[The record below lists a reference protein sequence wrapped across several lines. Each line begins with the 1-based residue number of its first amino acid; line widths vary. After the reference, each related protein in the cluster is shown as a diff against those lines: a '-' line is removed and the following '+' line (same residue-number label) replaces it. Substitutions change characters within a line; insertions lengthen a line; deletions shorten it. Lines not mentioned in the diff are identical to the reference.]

1 MKWLDHT
8 HRQKLMEGHILQ
20 MINSDKQNSKH
31 ACMCSGI
38 YPGLR
43 SDSHIMYGHIKLQK
57 THQGLILSLWC
68 RVAAFLLIA
77 LMHEHLHQLSE
88 L

>member
-1 MKWLDHT
+1 MRWLDHT
-8 HRQKLMEGHILQ
+8 HRQKLMVGHILQ

-43 SDSHIMYGHIKLQK
+43 SDSHIMHVQINY
-57 THQGLILSLWC
+57 
-68 RVAAFLLIA
+68 R
-77 LMHEHLHQLSE
+77 EHTN
-88 L
+88 

>member
-1 MKWLDHT
+1 MRWLDHT

-20 MINSDKQNSKH
+20 KINSDKQNSKH

-38 YPGLR
+38 YPCLR

-57 THQGLILSLWC
+57 THQGLIIIMAPSSSLKQ
-68 RVAAFLLIA
+68 AAN
-77 LMHEHLHQLSE
+77 HWE
-88 L
+88 